1 MPIEFQRV
9 TIKDAQTLL
18 DIEKT
23 ATSLKTYSAY
33 LTGEEI
39 KDCINNN
46 VVYFIKRDNK
56 IAGSISYKIKNKNR
70 AYQIGLIIKPEFQR
84 QGLAK
89 QALKKLLNKLK
100 NFKIIDLVV
109 HPDNVFALK
118 PYKSFGFIVKNR
130 KENYYDDGE
139 PRLIMVLKK

>member
-39 KDCINNN
+39 RNYINNDI
-46 VVYFIKRDNK
+46 VYLIKKNGE
-56 IAGSISYKIKNKNR
+56 IVGSISYEIKDKNH
-70 AYQIGLIIKPEFQR
+70 AYLSGLIIKPEFQR
-84 QGLAK
+84 QRLAK